1 MLPPSRTLS
10 SPPPKQFQHT
20 GDTEKLTTSSD
31 FKTILASNSG
41 PILAAK
47 LYDCI
52 KLTSIL
58 ATTALTSNQAKLK
71 STILAVTF
79 LMEADVYNQVLNV
92 LANIVAAKALGKL
105 NSMVGKLSSIAEFLN
120 ANNAQRAETTLAI
133 KYMSKMLAK
142 VTSLLDT
149 MASKLAKSPAQPDS
163 TSIWMTIAR
172 ASMDVP
178 ASLPV
183 GLASSTSSPSLLL
196 ANNQTQVQQ

>member
-1 MLPPSRTLS
+1 
-10 SPPPKQFQHT
+10 
-20 GDTEKLTTSSD
+20 
-31 FKTILASNSG
+31 
-41 PILAAK
+41 
-47 LYDCI
+47 
-52 KLTSIL
+52 
-58 ATTALTSNQAKLK
+58 
-71 STILAVTF
+71 
-79 LMEADVYNQVLNV
+79 MEADVYNQVLNV